1 MLPELRKQYNIS
13 PEQMEKQLRER
24 NGLAEIEEQIISAKV
39 FDFLELQARVE
50 DVLPGAGTP
59 PG

>member
-1 MLPELRKQYNIS
+1 
-13 PEQMEKQLRER
+13 MEKQLRER

-39 FDFLELQARVE
+39 FDYLELQARVE